1 MKQELYRLYNGEL
14 SSILTA
20 DEGMMIVRNAD
31 SMRFGGQVY
40 LGYRFENGK
49 AIMEMPSDFHQE
61 PWVDEEEQHD
71 DSEPTP
77 EELLAR
83 AKSAKIAE
91 LEVYDASDAVNSF
104 SVNGKVIWLDAATR
118 QQLRIS
124 LDAMQQAGR
133 ENVTKWFDGEQYT
146 YPIDVWY
153 YMLAQVEVYA
163 SDALNVTEAHKAAI
177 NALASVTEVEG
188 YDYTQGYPEKLSF

>member
-31 SMRFGGQVY
+31 GMRFGEQIY
-40 LGYRFENGK
+40 LGYRFEDGN

-61 PWVDEEEQHD
+61 PFVED
-71 DSEPTP
+71 DVPMDDNEPTS

-91 LEVYDASDAVNSF
+91 LKAYDDSEVNSF
-104 SVNGKVIWLDAATR
+104 SVNGKDMWLDHDLR

-124 LDAMQQAGR
+124 LDALSQAGR
-133 ENVTKWFDGEQYT
+133 ETVTKWFDGLEYT

-153 YMLAQVEVYA
+153 YMLGLVEVYA
-163 SDALNVTEAHKAAI
+163 SDALNVTESHKAAI
-177 NALASVTEVEG
+177 NAKTTVKQVNS
-188 YDYTQGYPEKLSF
+188 YNFKKNYPEKLVF

>member
-31 SMRFGGQVY
+31 GMRFGEQIY
-40 LGYRFENGK
+40 LGYRFEDGK
-49 AIMEMPSDFHQE
+49 AIMEMPADFHQE
-61 PWVDEEEQHD
+61 PWVDDEEPKDE
-71 DSEPTP
+71 SERTP

-83 AKSAKIAE
+83 AKASKIAE
-91 LEVYDASDAVNSF
+91 LEAYDDSEVNSF
-104 SVNGKVIWLDAATR
+104 SVNGKDMWLDHEVR

-124 LDAMQQAGR
+124 LDALSQAGR
-133 ENVTKWFDGEQYT
+133 ENVTKWFDGLEYT

-153 YMLAQVEVYA
+153 HMLGLVEVYA
-163 SDALNVTEAHKAAI
+163 SDALNVTESHKAAI
-177 NALASVTEVEG
+177 NALTSVAEVEA
-188 YDYTQGYPEKLSF
+188 YEFTGYPDKLSF